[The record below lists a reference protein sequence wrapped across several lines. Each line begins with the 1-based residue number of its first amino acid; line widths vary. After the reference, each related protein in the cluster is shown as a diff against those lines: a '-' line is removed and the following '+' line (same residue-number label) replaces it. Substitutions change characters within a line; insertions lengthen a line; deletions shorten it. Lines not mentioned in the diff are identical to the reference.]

1 MSEAI
6 GIFDSGLGGLTVLRY
21 LAEKFPNESFV
32 YLGDIARLPYG
43 NKSPE
48 TIRKYGLQILRFLK
62 EKKVKA
68 LIIACNSAS
77 SVFLDE
83 DDFEGIPLLNVIGP
97 GSKAALEVSVD
108 KKIAIV
114 GTSATVRSG
123 AYKKTISKLSP
134 AASVKEVSCPL
145 LVPLVEEGMAGD
157 EIARLVLERYLKE
170 IKNEKFET
178 VILGCTHY
186 PVLKEDFKKVLGP
199 EVKLVES
206 GAVLTQKIL
215 ELMGQGKILK
225 TEYGGQEIEL
235 NITDLTDQFEVLAKK
250 LMAPLEIKSLN
261 KVAL

>member
-1 MSEAI
+1 MNQPI
-6 GIFDSGLGGLTVLRY
+6 GIFDSGLGGLTVLRH
-21 LAEKFPNESFV
+21 LAEQFPNESFI

-62 EKKVKA
+62 EKNVKA

-83 DDFEGIPLLNVIGP
+83 DEFEGIPLLNVIGP
-97 GSKAALEVSVD
+97 GSKAALEISKD

-123 AYKKTISKLSP
+123 AYKKTISKMEP
-134 AASVKEVSCPL
+134 GASVKEVSCPL

-157 EIARLVLERYLKE
+157 EIARLVLERYLKD
-170 IKNEKFET
+170 IKAEKFET
-178 VILGCTHY
+178 IVLGCTHY
-186 PVLKEDFKKVLGP
+186 PVLKEDFKKVLGTG
-199 EVKLVES
+199 VTLVES
-206 GAVLTQKIL
+206 GTVLTQKIL
-215 ELMGQGKILK
+215 ELMNKHKIPK
-225 TEYGGQEIEL
+225 AEHKDQEIEL

-250 LMAPLEIKSLN
+250 LMFPLEIKSLH
-261 KVAL
+261 KVVL